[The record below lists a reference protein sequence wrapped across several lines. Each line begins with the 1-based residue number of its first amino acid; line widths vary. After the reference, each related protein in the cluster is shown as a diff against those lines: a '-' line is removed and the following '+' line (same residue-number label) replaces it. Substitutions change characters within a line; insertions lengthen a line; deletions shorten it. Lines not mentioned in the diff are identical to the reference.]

1 MPPITRRTVRSGVV
15 GAVVGSGIGFIPLVL
30 LVAPLIGG
38 GVAGYLQGGDYEEGV
53 KVGLLSGVISSIPF
67 LLFFSLVASFLFA
80 GSLFAG
86 GFGAAGGI
94 LFFILIGLV
103 FSLVWT
109 VGLGGLGGYLGVYIA
124 KETEFSM

>member
-1 MPPITRRTVRSGVV
+1 MGEGDTVLNAIIGAAVSVV
-15 GAVVGSGIGFIPLVL
+15 LSFTGFSPLL
-30 LVAPLIGG
+30 GG